1 MKPATLFL
9 NYLESL
15 FKQEAI
21 IFRGASSEDG
31 LIEPAAL
38 VFENV
43 PEIGFMTVVTY
54 GLSFTNHEDWKLN
67 RRPELVLTI
76 DSLDKDYAIALADL
90 VSSSRGKIPYL
101 YGERINTGKIFKNS
115 NVSGFVVFAPLFVPK
130 EAYLDI
136 DLGFDYNVCLNGIYP
151 ITNGENEIID
161 MIGFENFWKD
171 GNFNLKTFHK

>member
-101 YGERINTGKIFKNS
+101 YGERINTGKIFKTCIKCSERFKCSYENCDFKFS
-115 NVSGFVVFAPLFVPK
+115 RFSG
-130 EAYLDI
+130 I
-136 DLGFDYNVCLNGIYP
+136 
-151 ITNGENEIID
+151 
-161 MIGFENFWKD
+161 FEW
-171 GNFNLKTFHK
+171 